1 MPTYGITFARSARK
15 ELQAL
20 PLNVTERIL
29 TKIESLASN
38 PRPPGCKKLSGPTRL
53 WRLRVGDY
61 RIVYD
66 IDDEERVVDIS
77 VIRHRSVAY
86 R

>member
-1 MPTYGITFARSARK
+1 MPTYEITFARSARK

>member
-1 MPTYGITFARSARK
+1 MPTYEITFARSARK

-53 WRLRVGDY
+53 WSLRVGDY